1 MPDFTFLKNSIT
13 GHWVISAPRR
23 AGRPNE
29 LKGTE
34 PKCPFCVGREK
45 EEQELFRI
53 GGEKGDESWK
63 VRVVS
68 NKYPFAPIH
77 EVIIHSP
84 DHRKNFDE
92 LPLSQTELVIQAY
105 RQRFSV
111 HREKGQVYI
120 FQNHGEASGESLPH
134 PHSQLAVIPNEVEI
148 DTPPLAVED
157 TEKFQETPEFII
169 FCPQTSE
176 WPDEVWIRP
185 KSRGRMF
192 FEITDTQIEDFSK
205 VLHRIIQIFDLRHGS
220 NFPFN
225 FYIYPGGDWYL
236 RIMPRL
242 KINGGFELGT
252 GVAINTQDP
261 NETIEFIKT
270 HFESP
275 DIERIKNEHKAQ
287 YRRSV

>member
-63 VRVVS
+63 VRVVP

-148 DTPPLAVED
+148 DTPPLAAED
-157 TEKFQETPEFII
+157 PEKFQETPEFII

-185 KSRGRMF
+185 KARGRMF

-205 VLHRIIQIFDLRHGS
+205 ILHRIIQIFDLRHGS

-252 GVAINTQDP
+252 GIAINTQDP